1 MEQARRTVPGFHR
14 STLGPKSRQ
23 STLPLVRDQDPEEK
37 SSSKTAV
44 VSDGPGA
51 TTGRKKRMVVEVEI
65 PPLRNVNKGEQERPR
80 QSTGEATH
88 WTTV

>member
-1 MEQARRTVPGFHR
+1 M
-14 STLGPKSRQ
+14 
-23 STLPLVRDQDPEEK
+23 
-37 SSSKTAV
+37 AV
-44 VSDGPGA
+44 VSDGPVA

-65 PPLRNVNKGEQERPR
+65 PPLRNVNKGEHERPR